1 MKPVQVTIQKRK
13 YISSNSAE
21 HLKVEF
27 NKTSLKEF
35 LSSREGYQ
43 KRKILL
49 VIPNIVG
56 DKIAATAPLPGVAY
70 VAGFV
75 RHAGHDVN
83 VVDMRV
89 DNNRDNLYEKIEEY
103 QPDFIGLSFMT
114 QHEFE
119 KIYAFTSD
127 IHNRFPNIKVI
138 IGGAGASALYDKV
151 LREAFVDYAITREGE
166 YSLVELMDDLK
177 PLSQISGLVWIKNK
191 NVIKNESR
199 KFEYHVDE
207 LPFPAYDLFPMDKYV
222 DKKIPVVTS
231 RGCPYRCTFCANKAS
246 MGVAWRPR
254 SPENVVEEV
263 RVWYQKG
270 FNTFHFVDD
279 NFTLDMRRAEKICD
293 LIIASG
299 MKIKWDLRNG
309 IRVDRIDENLLA
321 KMKQAGCFYF
331 ALGIESIDQEV
342 LDKMKKDLKTEDI
355 EKGVQACE
363 KAGIP
368 FGGFFIIGL
377 LGDTYEKFLKC
388 YEFAKKHDFSEVRFY
403 NPMPFPGTELYEELV
418 QKDLL
423 VIDPDDYLNNNSKF
437 KNEPVFATP
446 EFTLEERKKA
456 LTLGQDLVM
465 EKFLKKEFG
474 GIAGGVAHRLWRI
487 EKLRNAMQPVGIF
500 AWKTMRKLKR
510 AKASSNFQPF

>member
-1 MKPVQVTIQKRK
+1 MSALQVTVQKK
-13 YISSNSAE
+13 GYIPSNSAE

-27 NKTSLKEF
+27 NRTSLKEF
-35 LSSREGYQ
+35 LSSRQGFQ
-43 KRKILL
+43 KQKILL
-49 VIPNIVG
+49 VIPNIIG

-75 RHAGHDVN
+75 RHAGHDVDI
-83 VVDMRV
+83 VDMRV
-89 DNNRDNLYEKIEEY
+89 DNSLKKLYAKIEAY
-103 QPDFIGLSFMT
+103 NPDFIGLSFMT

-119 KIYAFTSD
+119 KIYNFTAEL
-127 IHNRFPNIKVI
+127 HEKFPKIKII

-151 LREAFVDYAITREGE
+151 LREAYVDYAITREGE
-166 YSLVELMDDLK
+166 YTLIELLDNLK
-177 PLSQISGLVWIKNK
+177 PLSQISGLVWKN
-191 NVIKNESR
+191 NGAVVKNESR

-254 SPENVVEEV
+254 SPENVLEEIK
-263 RVWYQKG
+263 VWYQKG

-279 NFTLDMRRAEKICD
+279 NFTLDMKRAEKICD
-293 LIIASG
+293 LIIASN

-321 KMKQAGCFYF
+321 KMKEAGCFYF

-342 LDKMKKDLKTEDI
+342 LDKMKKDLDAADI

-363 KAGIP
+363 KVSIP
-368 FGGFFIIGL
+368 FGGFFIVGL
-377 LGDTYEKFLKC
+377 LDDTYEKFLKC
-388 YEFAKKHDFSEVRFY
+388 YEFARKHDFSEVRFY

-418 QKDLL
+418 EKDLL
-423 VIDPDDYLNNNSKF
+423 LVDPNDYLNNNSKF
-437 KNEPVFATP
+437 KNEPVFETP
-446 EFTLEERKKA
+446 EFTYEERKKA
-456 LTLGQDLVM
+456 LALGQDLVM

-474 GIAGGVAHRLWRI
+474 HVAGSVAHKLWRI
-487 EKLRNAMQPVGIF
+487 EKFRNAMQPIGIF
-500 AWKTMRKLKR
+500 AWKTLRKIKR
-510 AKASSNFQPF
+510 KQASSNFQPF